1 MAYPLKPLR
10 GEIGKQKPYVVVDI
24 EAKNWIEFLVVGIYD
39 GQNVKMFRSLKKCLD
54 YLLKNYDGHD
64 VFAHFGGKYDFL
76 FFIGDYLKQLPRYHI
91 DHFIPRGSGILCFD
105 LTDGLHSITFRDSSA
120 FLPMSLKKLTESFG
134 VEHKKKEFDFDKM
147 EKVTSELL
155 EYLEYDLKGLYECI
169 EKFRQWPIIQRAGS
183 ANTLAS
189 QALRI
194 FRTTIEKPIGALSSN
209 LDFKIRSAYFG
220 GRTEIFKPVYQGSRP
235 LYRYDVNS
243 LYPSVMI
250 KNEFPNHFSHL
261 SFEYD
266 KKQIGFWEAE
276 VSVPTMHIPPLGI
289 NHGGKYLFPTGNFKG
304 IWTIA
309 ELEYAKTLG
318 VKIKP
323 KKGYIFTNGGFLFK
337 NYVQELYE
345 LRQNSD
351 SQVDKTICKL
361 LLNSLYGRFGLRREK
376 EIVVFDHGQDGFLPM
391 SDGTDGFLKNWA
403 GKNYRI
409 GTERIFTESFSN
421 VSIAAYVTSYS
432 RIHMHRLYMEAPEA
446 LYYTD
451 TDSMDTTHRYP
462 TGTGLGELK
471 DETDYQAKNHS
482 SCFLLPKTYFRAGK
496 IVMKGFDH
504 KKVQHFTFDD
514 FQSALEG
521 ELRLLKYSEAPK
533 FAKFKTAK
541 RIGKFPSMTKESS
554 RQIRTAYDKR
564 KIIKRGGTYETEAI
578 RLI

>member
-1 MAYPLKPLR
+1 
-10 GEIGKQKPYVVVDI
+10 
-24 EAKNWIEFLVVGIYD
+24 
-39 GQNVKMFRSLKKCLD
+39 MFRSLKRCLD
-54 YLLKNYDGHD
+54 YLLKNYDGYD

-76 FFIGDYLKQLPRYHI
+76 FFIGEYLKCLPRYRI

-105 LTDGLHSITFRDSSA
+105 LSDGSHHITFRDSSA
-120 FLPMSLKKLTESFG
+120 FLPMSLKRLTENFG
-134 VEHKKKEFDFDKM
+134 VEHQKKEMDYEKM
-147 EKVTSELL
+147 EKVTPELL

-194 FRTTIEKPIGALSSN
+194 FRTTIDKPIGSLSSN
-209 LDFKIRSAYFG
+209 LDFKIRAAYFG
-220 GRTEIFKPVYQGSRP
+220 GRTEIFKPLYQENRP

-250 KNEFPNHFSHL
+250 NHDFPNHFSHL
-261 SFEYD
+261 SFEYEPHEF
-266 KKQIGFWEAE
+266 GFWECD
-276 VSVPTMHIPPLGI
+276 VDVPVLHIPPLGI
-289 NHGGKYLFPTGNFKG
+289 NHNGKYIFPVGHFRG

-323 KKGYIFTNGGFLFK
+323 KKGYIFTNGGKLFHD
-337 NYVQELYE
+337 YVKELYE
-345 LRQNSD
+345 LRQTSD
-351 SQVDKTICKL
+351 SLVDKTLCKL
-361 LLNSLYGRFGLRREK
+361 LLNSLYGRFGLRRER

-391 SDGTDGFLKNWA
+391 SDGNDGYLKNWA
-403 GKNYRI
+403 GRNYRI
-409 GTERIFTESFSN
+409 GTEKISSESFSN
-421 VSIAAYVTSYS
+421 VAIAAYVTSYA
-432 RIHMHRLYMEAPEA
+432 RIHMHRLYQKAPQA

-451 TDSMDTTHRYP
+451 TDSLDTTHRYDC
-462 TGTGLGELK
+462 GEGLGELK

-482 SCFLLPKTYFRAGK
+482 SCFLLPKTYYRAGK
-496 IVMKGFDH
+496 IVMKGFDQ

-541 RIGKFPSMTKESS
+541 RIGHFPSMTKESS

-564 KIIKRGGTYETEAI
+564 KIIRKGNDYETEAI
-578 RLI
+578 RLV